1 MFFLRYMLRYI
12 FGDKHNEWTIK
23 DSLFAFVIDS
33 HRERCRKVYEPY
45 LHPTANE
52 QAGALTIPK
61 LPGYLMLVH
70 DR

>member
-1 MFFLRYMLRYI
+1 MFFLRYI
-12 FGDKHNEWTIK
+12 TFGDKHNEWTIK
-23 DSLFAFVIDS
+23 GGLFAFVIDS
-33 HRERCRKVYEPY
+33 PIERCRKVYEPY

-61 LPGYLMLVH
+61 LLGYLMFVH